1 MIRVLS
7 ENLNRITIVYRIISG
22 NKNIDTD
29 QWDIYEQRETNNDF
43 RKPRKTFKKLNNE
56 NKTMTERVKVS
67 SFNLIC

>member
-7 ENLNRITIVYRIISG
+7 ENLKRITIVYRIMSG

-29 QWDIYEQRETNNDF
+29 QWDTYEKRETNNDF